1 MNGARL
7 SVRTATLLTLFAA
20 WLLMLLGDWF
30 LPWFVVPDMVLLA
43 WIALRFALDSVP
55 LWAPLLF
62 VSVLLDVSAGTGL
75 GFHAL
80 VYALCALLILPG
92 MRHVRLSSGVEQ
104 LVILAGISIVAALAK
119 GILLYVLD
127 GIPMP
132 LGWCWQWECK

>member
-62 VSVLLDVSAGTGL
+62 VSVLLFDGGVDVGST
-75 GFHAL
+75 
-80 VYALCALLILPG
+80 
-92 MRHVRLSSGVEQ
+92 
-104 LVILAGISIVAALAK
+104 
-119 GILLYVLD
+119 
-127 GIPMP
+127 
-132 LGWCWQWECK
+132 